1 MIPFSGFMQANTFS
15 ATSFDGKP
23 VSPANTVKGLL
34 DVEGAAVP
42 FDETDGSFLQ
52 WVQKLVDDDMSM
64 VSDGERV
71 LDPKMANHEG
81 EYSSLDVL
89 PLTNAESEDQPSI
102 PQHGSRMSNG
112 DGLEDGQPWIPPA
125 IVDALRAQHEG
136 GAKRRCARPSTIIRS
151 SNDGCP

>member
-52 WVQKLVDDDMSM
+52 WVQKLVDDDMS
-64 VSDGERV
+64 
-71 LDPKMANHEG
+71 
-81 EYSSLDVL
+81 
-89 PLTNAESEDQPSI
+89 
-102 PQHGSRMSNG
+102 
-112 DGLEDGQPWIPPA
+112 DGL
-125 IVDALRAQHEG
+125 RRRK
-136 GAKRRCARPSTIIRS
+136 GAGT
-151 SNDGCP
+151 